1 MWAKRGIMGKMG
13 QEQIKRLIMSGKWG
27 RIDQTLMKTT
37 TNITRQTLKRSP
49 QGKKREGGMSS
60 WTEQLAKGLNLT
72 SEEYVQLS

>member
-1 MWAKRGIMGKMG
+1 MSAKRDIMWKRG

-27 RIDQTLMKTT
+27 RIGHTLMKTT
-37 TNITRQTLKRSP
+37 TNITRQTLKWSP
-49 QGKKREGGMSS
+49 QGEKREGGMSS